1 MEQQID
7 PRREAVIKNAR
18 KIGVG
23 LTAGAAVLAYM
34 CIYAPIH
41 EASQGA
47 ATLRVSFTGAVG
59 AVILAVLGPLYLI
72 GGGRFVEAIWPPPG
86 PWGFTNY
93 FISILTLAVSA
104 GVIFGLRYYLGT
116 LGYSFF

>member
-7 PRREAVIKNAR
+7 LRREAVIKNAR

-23 LTAGAAVLAYM
+23 LTAGAAVLA
-34 CIYAPIH
+34 PIQ

-47 ATLRVSFTGAVG
+47 ATVRVPFAGAAG
-59 AVILAVLGPLYLI
+59 AVILAVLGPAYLI
-72 GGGRFVEAIWPPPG
+72 GGGRFVEAIWSSPG

-93 FISILTLAVSA
+93 FISILTLPVSV
-104 GVIFGLRYYLGT
+104 GVIFGLGYYLRT